1 MTFPTNCPGCN
12 VPIETHMKMVDIP
25 FFKEVVLMA
34 TTCDACGLREN
45 EVKGGAGIEEKG
57 KKLSLRIT
65 DSTDLSRDVLKV
77 NLLHS
82 LKKWIIFS
90 LTGKLSVC
98 IFLVECV
105 VDLSFYLF
113 GWQSIYL
120 LNCLADLLCIFL
132 KDYLAA
138 CMYHFNWLTVYVSV

>member
-1 MTFPTNCPGCN
+1 
-12 VPIETHMKMVDIP
+12 MKMVDIP

-77 NLLHS
+77 
-82 LKKWIIFS
+82 
-90 LTGKLSVC
+90 
-98 IFLVECV
+98 
-105 VDLSFYLF
+105 D
-113 GWQSIYL
+113 
-120 LNCLADLLCIFL
+120 
-132 KDYLAA
+132 
-138 CMYHFNWLTVYVSV
+138 FNG